1 MSIVKDALI
10 EEIKQKAEL
19 SKDYYNIIRD
29 AKTEA
34 KKRLYKK
41 KLAAHNN
48 ILADLII
55 SLDKLNKS
63 QYNSQD
69 TNNNGNESDAV
80 VEHEHTKQD

>member
-10 EEIKQKAEL
+10 EEIKEKAEL
-19 SKDYYNIIRD
+19 SQDYYNIIQS

-34 KKRLYKK
+34 KKRLYQK
-41 KLAAHNN
+41 KLKAHNN

-69 TNNNGNESDAV
+69 TNNNENQCDDEC
-80 VEHEHTKQD
+80 EQNRQD

>member
-10 EEIKQKAEL
+10 DEIKQQAEL
-19 SKDYYNIIRD
+19 SQDYYNIIQS

-41 KLAAHNN
+41 KLTAHNN
-48 ILADLII
+48 KLADLII

-69 TNNNGNESDAV
+69 TNNNGNEIDD
-80 VEHEHTKQD
+80 ECEPNREN

>member
-19 SKDYYNIIRD
+19 SQDYYNIIN
-29 AKTEA
+29 AATTEA
-34 KKRLYKK
+34 KKRLYRK
-41 KLAAHNN
+41 KLAKHNN

-55 SLDKLNKS
+55 SLDKLEKS

-69 TNNNGNESDAV
+69 TNKNGNEEN
-80 VEHEHTKQD
+80 VEHE

>member
-10 EEIKQKAEL
+10 EEIKEKAEL
-19 SKDYYNIIRD
+19 SQEYYNIIQS

-34 KKRLYKK
+34 KKRLYQK
-41 KLAAHNN
+41 KLKAHNN

-69 TNNNGNESDAV
+69 TNNNGNESDD
-80 VEHEHTKQD
+80 ECEQNRQD